1 MYVILCRWYYLTRVS
16 KTFQSCRLRLAW
28 LVRLWSSTKIPFL
41 PCVQVS
47 HHLNITN
54 NNCWFS
60 LMNPKIVVVPK
71 SFFYFYCLVWADNY
85 KLRTCWAR
93 PTHENPI
100 PMSHHPSFFCCYKS
114 LVLRFLLQP
123 YDFCGS
129 HLLLMRNDV
138 LRLLVIIIFW
148 LQIEQSTSKT
158 YCDIYS
164 SFYTRKHTY

>member
-1 MYVILCRWYYLTRVS
+1 M
-16 KTFQSCRLRLAW
+16 
-28 LVRLWSSTKIPFL
+28 

-71 SFFYFYCLVWADNY
+71 SFFYFYCLAWADNC
-85 KLRTCWAR
+85 KLRWEAASGECGSR
-93 PTHENPI
+93 PTHEVPI
-100 PMSHHPSFFCCYKS
+100 PMSHHPS

-129 HLLLMRNDV
+129 HLLLMSNDL
-138 LRLLVIIIFW
+138 LRLLYKTTNIIFW

-158 YCDIYS
+158 YCDFLFIILHYKAYTLELLTLKSIHVFTSTQNESDKKKTNRWIYHII
-164 SFYTRKHTY
+164 T